1 MILWIVGGASAALA
15 YGNPILLE
23 TLQRPP
29 QGCRAATMRSQ
40 ALGNGFAATSLHH
53 HRGRGLREAISNS
66 WRPNETPLPSAH
78 RLENAPI
85 TQLVFERQTCPWAA
99 PIDHQRSALSLD
111 QGHYPRPSRTSC

>member
-29 QGCRAATMRSQ
+29 QGCRAATTRSQ
-40 ALGNGFAATSLHH
+40 ALGNGFAEPSLHH
-53 HRGRGLREAISNS
+53 RRGCSLREAISNS
-66 WRPNETPLPSAH
+66 WPPNETLLSAH

-85 TQLVFERQTCPWAA
+85 TRLVFERQTCPWAA

-111 QGHYPRPSRTSC
+111 LGHSPRPSRTSC